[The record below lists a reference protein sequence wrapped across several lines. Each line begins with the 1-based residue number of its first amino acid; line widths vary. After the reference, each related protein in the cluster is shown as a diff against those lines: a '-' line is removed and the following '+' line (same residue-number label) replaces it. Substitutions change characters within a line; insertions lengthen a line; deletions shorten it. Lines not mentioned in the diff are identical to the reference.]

1 MTKSDDDED
10 REYTVGYKKP
20 PAAHR
25 FQKGQ
30 SGNPS
35 GGKRKTRGKRQAKN
49 LKAELL
55 DELGQQVPVTEN
67 GRRRHMSRRTVLVK
81 KLITDALN
89 GDPKSRDQLFKLAN
103 QAEANPDT
111 ADADDL
117 IGAAKD
123 AEILERFRAEIIA
136 KYKETSDD

>member
-1 MTKSDDDED
+1 MTGDDE
-10 REYTVGYKKP
+10 EALYAVGYRKP

-35 GGKRKTRGKRQAKN
+35 GGRRKTRGKRRANN
-49 LKAELL
+49 LKAEVL
-55 DELGQQVPVTEN
+55 DELGLKVSVTEN
-67 GRRRHMSRRTVLVK
+67 GRRRRMSRRTVLIK

-103 QAEANPDT
+103 QAEANPDM

-123 AEILERFRAEIIA
+123 AEILARFRAEIIA
-136 KYKETSDD
+136 KYKENADD